1 MQETHTQSEGT
12 ETTDG
17 SDDPMLGSWDPSNA
31 VPLDWSEGHVW
42 SVELDIPSGKIL
54 SYKFIKKLDD
64 DNILWQQ
71 DPDRILQTVNR
82 TLLTGRKAKKRN
94 LVQNKSE
101 ESAVNPEI
109 LTAENLVPPTA
120 VDLEDDVN
128 EEKTN

>member
-42 SVELDIPSGKIL
+42 SVELTIIEEEPGSE
-54 SYKFIKKLDD
+54 
-64 DNILWQQ
+64 Q
-71 DPDRILQTVNR
+71 
-82 TLLTGRKAKKRN
+82 
-94 LVQNKSE
+94 SE